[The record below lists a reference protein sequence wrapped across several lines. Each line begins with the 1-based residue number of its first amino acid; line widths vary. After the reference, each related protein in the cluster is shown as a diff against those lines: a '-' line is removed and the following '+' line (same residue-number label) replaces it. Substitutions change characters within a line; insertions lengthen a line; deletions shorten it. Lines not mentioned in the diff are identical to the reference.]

1 MTKYFFLISLILSVA
16 CKEGFQNSDD
26 NRPNII
32 FMMSDDHTSQ
42 AWGIYGGVLENYVIN
57 KNIKRSA
64 NGSSCEPARWMVTGL
79 WPPSIK

>member
-32 FMMSDDHTSQ
+32 FMMSDDHTVKH
-42 AWGIYGGVLENYVIN
+42 GEY
-57 KNIKRSA
+57 
-64 NGSSCEPARWMVTGL
+64 MVEF
-79 WPPSIK
+79 